1 MPDKID
7 IFDVSFQTE
16 CYDSIEKRQ
25 SKKDAKDIQKLAEKF
40 MNDRTEKSFNAL
52 VKRCDWGLKSFVGSM
67 TGNRYDTDSAISVTL
82 ERVWFNIN
90 TYNPETAKFST
101 WLYTIAYNTTIQYL
115 KNKGVNNKL
124 NVVSVDVSDMYHDS
138 SDDEENINIYNS
150 DPYEFMSENMYFNG
164 KCIVPITKNEIKSEI
179 YDASVECIE
188 YLPDHLRIVMK
199 ERYVN
204 KKNARQIA
212 EDNNMTLFSV
222 QNWLLKGKRCL
233 SDEVKFRY
241 PDLYDIY
248 CETFND

>member
-7 IFDVSFQTE
+7 IFDVPFQTE
-16 CYDSIEKRQ
+16 CCDSIEKRQ
-25 SKKDAKDIQKLAEKF
+25 NKKDAKDIQKLAEMF
-40 MNDRTEKSFNAL
+40 MIDRTEKSFNAL

-67 TGNRYDTDSAISVTL
+67 TGNGYDTDSVISVTL

-124 NVVSVDVSDMYHDS
+124 NVVPVDLSDMYRDVT
-138 SDDEENINIYNS
+138 DEEESTNISNS
-150 DPYEFMSENMYFNG
+150 DPYELMSDNMYFNG
-164 KCIVPITKNEIKSEI
+164 KCIVPITKSEIKSEI
-179 YDASVECIE
+179 YDASVECME

-199 ERYVN
+199 ERYIN

-212 EDNNMTLFSV
+212 EDNDMTLFSV

-233 SDEVKFRY
+233 FDEVKFKY
-241 PDLYDIY
+241 PDLYNIY
-248 CETFND
+248 CETLNG